1 MVDVAAVAGGT
12 GSHRPSYASP
22 TLPAFVRL
30 LALYESHG
38 YGVHT
43 GLNPAWFAN
52 PDVSLTSFST
62 PHGGRVDSGW
72 GIAPIEAT
80 LFDWLAAAGMQP
92 RRVFVLGNGFGWSTL
107 LFAML
112 WPDARIV
119 AFDACIEG
127 AAARAALDLTS
138 EIANEQGWD
147 VRIAVGV
154 SPRDVAATVDAEL
167 DGAVDFAFIDG
178 LHTNIQQQRDFD
190 ALAPFLTPDAIV
202 ACHDVI
208 AWRTL
213 ASYEAIAEQH
223 GLEPW
228 LLTRT
233 PSGMGV
239 LLPAQAPEQLRV
251 VLRALVDHD
260 PAVQPVLAAA
270 REGANG
276 VAVAVPDFRPSPG
289 LAWRPVLQARCH
301 LVLDER
307 DEARRCFERASEDP
321 VTAFDAWLGLARL
334 AADRGEH
341 LEALVCA
348 DRAMRLRPEAVA
360 PHHRRGLTFRA
371 LGDVEQARVAF
382 TRANEL
388 APNWFAPHHDLGLIA
403 RDRGDLADAAQLF
416 RAAIACDP
424 GWIDG
429 HLELGVT
436 HVLAGEPEAALVALD
451 AVLALDSTRALAHHE
466 RGRALRALGHLEE
479 ADAALARASG
489 LEPLWAAPRHERG
502 VLARDRGRTADA
514 CEHFLSAAVVDA
526 TWPWSRF
533 DLGLACADAGDDVAA
548 VRWFGE
554 AADLAPTWADARA
567 QHTMAVHRVREREF
581 EAVLRPV
588 LVPAAAAGRR
598 IVLYGV
604 CGVISELARVAI
616 ARLPGV
622 RLGGAVDRAAAGTS
636 FGDILVLGPDD
647 LDTLAPAIILVA
659 GSVSGPSIRAMLEA
673 HADRFEILPLYDLND
688 PAWTRAAMEGRPMSL
703 DAPLS
708 RTDLTS

>member
-1 MVDVAAVAGGT
+1 MVDVAAVAGGA
-12 GSHRPSYASP
+12 GLHRLSHSSP

-30 LALYESHG
+30 LALYESRG
-38 YGVHT
+38 YSVHT

-92 RRVFVLGNGFGWSTL
+92 GRVFVLGNGFGWSTL

-127 AAARAALDLTS
+127 AAARAALDLTAA
-138 EIANEQGWD
+138 IAGEQGWD

-178 LHTNIQQQRDFD
+178 LHTDVQQQRDFD
-190 ALAPFLTPDAIV
+190 ALAPFLTTDAIV

-239 LLPAQAPEQLRV
+239 LLPAQAPEPLRV

-260 PAVQPVLAAA
+260 PAVQPVLTAA
-270 REGANG
+270 READG
-276 VAVAVPDFRPSPG
+276 VAVSVPDFRRSPG

-301 LVLDER
+301 LMLGECE
-307 DEARRCFERASEDP
+307 EARRCFEQASEDP
-321 VTAFDAWLGLARL
+321 ATAFDAWLGLARL
-334 AADRGEH
+334 AADRGDH

-360 PHHRRGLTFRA
+360 PHHRRGLTLRA
-371 LGDVEQARVAF
+371 LGDVAQARAAF
-382 TRANEL
+382 ARAREL
-388 APNWFAPHHDLGLIA
+388 APNWFAPHHDLGLVA
-403 RDRGDLADAAQLF
+403 RESGNFAEAAESF

-424 GWIDG
+424 AWTDG
-429 HLELGVT
+429 HLELGIT
-436 HVLAGEPEAALVALD
+436 HVLAGEPEAAMVALD
-451 AVLALDSTRALAHHE
+451 AVLALDSTRAIAHHE

-489 LEPLWAAPRHERG
+489 LEPMWAPPRHERG
-502 VLARDRGRTADA
+502 VLARDQGRMADA
-514 CEHFLSAAVVDA
+514 HEHFLSAAVVDA

-533 DLGLACADAGDDVAA
+533 DLGLACADAGDDASAA
-548 VRWFGE
+548 RWFGE
-554 AADLAPTWADARA
+554 AADLAPTWVDARE
-567 QHTMAVHRVREREF
+567 QHTNALRRVREREF

-604 CGVISELARVAI
+604 FGPISDLARVAI
-616 ARLPGV
+616 SRLPGV
-622 RLGGAVDRAAAGTS
+622 GLAGAIDRAAAGAS
-636 FGDILVLGPDD
+636 LDDLIVSRPDD
-647 LDTLAPAIILVA
+647 LDAFAPAVILVG